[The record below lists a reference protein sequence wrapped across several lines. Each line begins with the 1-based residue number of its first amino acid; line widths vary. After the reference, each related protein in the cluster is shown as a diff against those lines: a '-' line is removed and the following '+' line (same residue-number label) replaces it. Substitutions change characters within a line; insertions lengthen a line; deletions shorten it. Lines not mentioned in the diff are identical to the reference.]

1 MNQNPVATRETGETR
16 RVQYGQPRASID
28 EASNEYLLELEMPG
42 VTKEGLTVHVEN
54 NELVVV
60 GERSPH
66 DLPGEVIHREI
77 RPQSYKRV
85 FELDPAIDSSKIS
98 ARLEH
103 GVVRIALPKA
113 AEGRP
118 RRIEVTG

>member
-1 MNQNPVATRETGETR
+1 MSQNPVTTRESGETR

-28 EASNEYLLELEMPG
+28 EVANEYLLELEMPG

-77 RPQSYKRV
+77 QPQSYKRS
-85 FELDPAIDSSKIS
+85 FELDPAIDSTKIS
-98 ARLEH
+98 ARLDQ
-103 GVVRIALPKA
+103 GVVRLSLPKA
-113 AEGRP
+113 EEVKP
-118 RRIEVTG
+118 RRIEVTD